1 MTPVIFHAELAGCI
15 LPADGKRSMEILA
28 GMPGCFFRL
37 KATIAAPHDSVGKT
51 RTTRLLILVL
61 FLCMSLRA
69 EAGPVKVWQ
78 LKETAAAPVLVV
90 GSILAVQKGERVRDG
105 SLPRTTETRAMT
117 ADVRVLRSCTSSG
130 KPVAVD
136 RLRLRF
142 LAYSPNL
149 PPTVSF
155 PPPLPEVEPGQV
167 LILPLQDNK
176 NPVSESWQLVADE
189 GEDLTIPL
197 RAEIAYSWPLPTTA
211 RGFIIREIA
220 NSLSRGTPREVT
232 AVAQYLAGQREDL
245 TPELVPLLEPA
256 IGKDTQRWAEVA
268 TSVLA
273 TTGIPRPS
281 IAALLSGKAKPEQWR
296 FEPSVFIAQAALRE
310 LGPSPETDD
319 LLIKTLIADAPIHSW
334 GSAGILL
341 EYADNIVTTET
352 LRRALIEDLPGSS
365 YIAWT
370 LARNGHRAVLQE
382 ALARAVRVADRP
394 NADLVDLQGA
404 AALLRDYG
412 NDQELQQLAGLVRKY
427 QALDREFYDVL
438 WQYSTEADN
447 PREVRVLAVVLRD
460 RHIISGQ
467 TRVCDFAV
475 GVLEHATG
483 QHFGAGGKTTTERD
497 AAVSRALAWLK
508 SQGIPE

>member
-1 MTPVIFHAELAGCI
+1 M
-15 LPADGKRSMEILA
+15 
-28 GMPGCFFRL
+28 
-37 KATIAAPHDSVGKT
+37 TIALPHDSESKT
-51 RTTRLLILVL
+51 RIARLLTLVVT
-61 FLCMSLRA
+61 LCASVCAGASLI
-69 EAGPVKVWQ
+69 KVWQ

-117 ADVRVLRSCTSSG
+117 ADVRVLRSYTSSG

-136 RLRLRF
+136 RLQLHF
-142 LAYSPNL
+142 LGYDAEPGN
-149 PPTVSF
+149 F
-155 PPPLPEVEPGQV
+155 PPQLPEIGPGQV
-167 LILPLQDNK
+167 LVLPLKDNK
-176 NPVSESWQLVADE
+176 NPASEVWKLIADE
-189 GEDLTIPL
+189 GQDLTIL
-197 RAEIAYSWPLPTTA
+197 SRAELTYSWPLPTTA

-232 AVAQYLAGQREDL
+232 GAAHYLVGQQEDL
-245 TPELVPLLEPA
+245 TRELMPLLEPA

-382 ALARAVRVADRP
+382 ALARALRVADRP
-394 NADLVDLQGA
+394 DTDPVDLQGA

-412 NDQELQQLAGLVRKY
+412 SDQQLQQLAELVRKY
-427 QALDREFYDVL
+427 QGLNGDFYTVL

-475 GVLEHATG
+475 GVLERATG
-483 QHFGAGGKTTTERD
+483 QHFGAGGKTLAERD
-497 AAVSRALAWLK
+497 AALSRALAWLK
-508 SQGIPE
+508 AQGIPE